1 MVARRCS
8 ETSVYFYH
16 TTQCHISGDSLLL
29 VDSMSVATNLD
40 VGGFRV
46 AKYESLPLEVTHE
59 VTGDGAGQ
67 VRSSDRETTA
77 GTCRFSRR

>member
-1 MVARRCS
+1 MKMVARRCS

-16 TTQCHISGDSLLL
+16 TTRCHISGDCLLP
-29 VDSMSVATNLD
+29 VDFISVATYLD

-46 AKYESLPLEVTHE
+46 AKCECLPLEVTHD
-59 VTGDGAGQ
+59 VTRDGAGQ

-77 GTCRFSRR
+77 GSCRF